1 MPTVVQIN
9 LKRSSHA
16 SANLGVL
23 LREKDIDIG
32 LIQESWTRDGRIS
45 GIAIKGYT
53 TLYTSVMALWYNNSI
68 YGLLE
73 NTSTFWS
80 EVKRYRDSAGNP
92 YEDVVNFAL
101 SLLSLPW
108 SNAEVERDFS
118 QVNLVKTKIRNRLEV
133 DTLNAILA
141 IRFGL
146 RHHKLCCHNYN
157 LPEKYLQLIGSMATY
172 EDSNDDDG
180 KIIEDALKLLS

>member
-1 MPTVVQIN
+1 MARLCPRFIPIH
-9 LKRSSHA
+9 SSERIPESVLESQWSRH
-16 SANLGVL
+16 GVRVRRWPVSFL
-23 LREKDIDIG
+23 AGWWIPMCRVG
-32 LIQESWTRDGRIS
+32 TRCG
-45 GIAIKGYT
+45 G
-53 TLYTSVMALWYNNSI
+53 YNNSI